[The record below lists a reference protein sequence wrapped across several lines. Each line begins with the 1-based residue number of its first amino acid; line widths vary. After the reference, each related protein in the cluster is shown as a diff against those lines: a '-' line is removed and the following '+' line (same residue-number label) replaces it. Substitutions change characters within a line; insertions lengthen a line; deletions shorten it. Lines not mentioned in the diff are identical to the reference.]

1 MMMSANMQ
9 DVTSTN
15 ISATECQSA
24 YIQRCQSLSVRNIKA
39 SRGLSSETVQRVA
52 EALLPTE
59 FGEFR
64 IIGYRSLTSNEEF
77 VALVRGELLRN
88 QPTLVRIHS
97 QCLTGDVF
105 GSTKCDCGQQLF
117 TAMKMIE
124 REGRGAIVYQQQ
136 EGRGIGILNKIRAYA
151 LQDEGADTI
160 EANEKLGLAVDL
172 RCYEQ
177 CAEIL
182 RELGL
187 TSVRLMS
194 NNPDKLRALEEVGLK
209 VVERVSLAIPPADA
223 ARHYLR
229 TKKERMGH
237 VLELV

>member
-1 MMMSANMQ
+1 MVSANLQ
-9 DVTSTN
+9 EATSTN
-15 ISATECQSA
+15 IRATECRST
-24 YIQRCQSLSVRNIKA
+24 YIERCQSLRVLDESG
-39 SRGLSSETVQRVA
+39 SRRRTTSRTVERVA
-52 EALLPTE
+52 EALLPTD

-64 IIGYRSLTSNEEF
+64 IIGYRSLNSNEEF
-77 VALVRGELLRN
+77 VALVRGELQNDR
-88 QPTLVRIHS
+88 PTLVRVHS

-105 GSTKCDCGQQLF
+105 GSTKCDCGQQLR
-117 TAMKMIE
+117 TAMRMIE
-124 REGRGAIVYQQQ
+124 REGRGAMVYQLQ

-182 RELGL
+182 RDLGL
-187 TSVRLMS
+187 TRVRLMS
-194 NNPDKLRALEEVGLK
+194 NNPDKVRALEVAGLK

-229 TKKERMGH
+229 TKKEKMGH
-237 VLELV
+237 LLELV